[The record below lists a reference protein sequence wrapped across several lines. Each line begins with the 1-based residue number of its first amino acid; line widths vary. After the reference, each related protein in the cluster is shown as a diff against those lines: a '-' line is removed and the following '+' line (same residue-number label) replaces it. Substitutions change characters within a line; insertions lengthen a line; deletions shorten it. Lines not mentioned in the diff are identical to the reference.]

1 MGFLYI
7 FRLFLSPCSVLQI
20 LKKKKKHVSEMSR
33 EEMCQH
39 TVHGGPIALK
49 KTSVSLQKTGRTED
63 WVVTGRDSTVPCLKW
78 NI

>member
-7 FRLFLSPCSVLQI
+7 FRLFLFPCSVLQI
-20 LKKKKKHVSEMSR
+20 LKKNPHLSEMLR

-39 TVHGGPIALK
+39 TVHGGPIALR

-63 WVVTGRDSTVPCLKW
+63 WVVTGRDSTVHRLKW